1 MNSFLYMKPCCANS
15 HMFVPLRVLT
25 LRASLYTRTHTC
37 SQVYIYH
44 ITDSLVY
51 EPMLCKLT
59 YVCALARAHT

>member
-1 MNSFLYMKPCCANS
+1 
-15 HMFVPLRVLT
+15 MFVPLRALT
-25 LRASLYTRTHTC
+25 LRASLHTHTHI
-37 SQVYIYH
+37 YIYH